1 MVAANRIGWVVI
13 GVLVSALAAGC
24 ATNGL
29 QTASTTKHYRR
40 AKTEKTVARRQ
51 APARIETGSI
61 DKVSPGN
68 ATANTATAPIDHG
81 DAPRYDRAV
90 PSPDRNGTAPA
101 ATTDTARGGINPSE
115 PVTSRD
121 DPRWRWCEQRHLDYQ
136 AGRAPGGATELSK
149 KLEDDRICAAVYE
162 RG

>member
-1 MVAANRIGWVVI
+1 MVAANRIGWIVI
-13 GVLVSALAAGC
+13 GVVVSALVAGC
-24 ATNGL
+24 ATDGL
-29 QTASTTKHYRR
+29 YPVSTTKHYRR

-61 DKVSPGN
+61 EKAPADKASAN
-68 ATANTATAPIDHG
+68 AAAAPIDRG
-81 DAPRYDRAV
+81 DSPAIDRDAGFA
-90 PSPDRNGTAPA
+90 DREEAAPA
-101 ATTDTARGGINPSE
+101 SSTDTAGKGINPSN

-121 DPRWRWCEQRHLDYQ
+121 DPRWHWCEQRHLDHQ
-136 AGRAPGGATELSK
+136 AGRAPGGAKDLTK

>member
-1 MVAANRIGWVVI
+1 MVAANRIGWIVI
-13 GVLVSALAAGC
+13 GVLVSALLAGC
-24 ATNGL
+24 ATDGL

-51 APARIETGSI
+51 APARVETGSI
-61 DKVSPGN
+61 DKPPAEN
-68 ATANTATAPIDHG
+68 APADTAAAPIDHG
-81 DAPRYDRAV
+81 DAPRHDHAV
-90 PSPDRNGTAPA
+90 PPADRNGTAPA
-101 ATTDTARGGINPSE
+101 SGTETAGRDIHPSE

-136 AGRAPGGATELSK
+136 AGRAPGGATDLAK
-149 KLEDDRICAAVYE
+149 KLDDDRICAAVYE